1 MPLILLEV
9 KDLNIRFDYEDFFYT
24 ILFVFYV
31 YVSQKKLNSFF
42 ANVCFDLR
50 IADYDKILMHH
61 ESLDE
66 FAPKDELP
74 SVVYKPCNCQSLNV
88 LQLLI

>member
-1 MPLILLEV
+1 MKI
-9 KDLNIRFDYEDFFYT
+9 FFYT

-50 IADYDKILMHH
+50 IADYDKILMQNFGHAIKNGH
-61 ESLDE
+61 SITSSPPLATT
-66 FAPKDELP
+66 F
-74 SVVYKPCNCQSLNV
+74 S
-88 LQLLI
+88 